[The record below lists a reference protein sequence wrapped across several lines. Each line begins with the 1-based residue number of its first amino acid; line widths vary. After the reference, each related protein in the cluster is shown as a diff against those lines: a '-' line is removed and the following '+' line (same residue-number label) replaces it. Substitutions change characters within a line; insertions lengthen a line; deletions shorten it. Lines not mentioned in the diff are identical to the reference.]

1 MSKTAIVLAGGGS
14 RGAYQLG
21 VWKALREM
29 GVDYQLVTGTSVGA
43 LNGTLMVQQD
53 YEKACQVWENITSE
67 DIVGDMLAEKGDL
80 NDHQLNRIFAREAL
94 EKGHEV
100 TVLTRDAGKVATRH
114 ERLHVVEGYVTD
126 RNTVHNVLDGQEAV
140 IQTLGIGGKGDGRPT
155 TFVSEANKSIM
166 EEMERMNVRRLVA
179 ISVIGAGDSLAFLPW
194 IYRKL
199 VLPLFMKWFQAIM
212 DDKNRM
218 EPMIKKSSLDWTIV
232 RCTTVK
238 ERPATGKVNA
248 TVDGKGLKFSISAAD
263 MATIVN
269 QLTDNRFL
277 KQAPTISN

>member
-1 MSKTAIVLAGGGS
+1 MKIVVF
-14 RGAYQLG
+14 GA
-21 VWKALREM
+21 
-29 GVDYQLVTGTSVGA
+29 TG
-43 LNGTLMVQQD
+43 
-53 YEKACQVWENITSE
+53 
-67 DIVGDMLAEKGDL
+67 IVGKAVV
-80 NDHQLNRIFAREAL
+80 REAL

-114 ERLHVVEGYVTD
+114 ERLHVVEGHVTD

-179 ISVIGAGDSLAFLPW
+179 ISVIGAGDSLVFLPW

-263 MATIVN
+263 MATFIVN

-277 KQAPTISN
+277 KQALTISN

>member
-1 MSKTAIVLAGGGS
+1 MKIVVF
-14 RGAYQLG
+14 GA
-21 VWKALREM
+21 
-29 GVDYQLVTGTSVGA
+29 TG
-43 LNGTLMVQQD
+43 
-53 YEKACQVWENITSE
+53 
-67 DIVGDMLAEKGDL
+67 IVGKAVV
-80 NDHQLNRIFAREAL
+80 REAL

-114 ERLHVVEGYVTD
+114 ERLHVVEGHVTD

-232 RCTTVK
+232 RGTTVK

-263 MATIVN
+263 MATFIVN